1 MCKYLSNFLTISVPD
16 EDYSRDL
23 SCALNSVSTCFITLY
38 YHWVDTSAG
47 GLFFSQ
53 GMIPAVVIAS
63 TLTWLIRYIAR
74 HIKSIFRK
82 IVQFVVQA

>member
-1 MCKYLSNFLTISVPD
+1 MRTKFSIYV
-16 EDYSRDL
+16 
-23 SCALNSVSTCFITLY
+23 FITLY
-38 YHWVDTSAG
+38 YHSVDTSAG

-63 TLTWLIRYIAR
+63 TLTWPIRYIAR
-74 HIKSIFRK
+74 QIKSIFRK